1 MVPAL
6 HSNNRENFSV
16 TSALRMGSKSAA
28 LLQERAVCAT
38 VRMYSHWKRM
48 KILKMND
55 WKPKFVEKSWNQNTY
70 IKKLKAKNVHFLK
83 KLWYCVG
90 GRV

>member
-1 MVPAL
+1 MSGDTGTVGVSKISVLPTLEFSVVPAL

-55 WKPKFVEKSWNQNTY
+55 WKPTFVG
-70 IKKLKAKNVHFLK
+70 KKLK
-83 KLWYCVG
+83 
-90 GRV
+90 